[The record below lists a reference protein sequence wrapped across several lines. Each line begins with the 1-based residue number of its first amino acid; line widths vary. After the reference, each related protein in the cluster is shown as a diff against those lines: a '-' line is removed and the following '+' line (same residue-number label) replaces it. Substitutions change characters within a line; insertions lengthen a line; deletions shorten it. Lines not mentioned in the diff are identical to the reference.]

1 MRLLGGGMSNKKTP
15 VIPDDR
21 VGFFQNLTN
30 RIKLIFRLMADR
42 RVNPLLKLLPIG
54 TLVYFFIP
62 DLVLGPIDDGLIIWL
77 GTFLFVELCPPD
89 IVQEHMQALAREV
102 PAHWKDA
109 TDENHVPNEEN
120 IIDAE
125 YWDEDK

>member
-1 MRLLGGGMSNKKTP
+1 MSNKKQP

-30 RIKLIFRLMADR
+30 RIKLILRLMADR
-42 RVNPLLKLLPIG
+42 RINPLLKLLPIG
-54 TLVYFFIP
+54 TIVYFFIP
-62 DLVLGPIDDGLIIWL
+62 DLVIGPVDDALIVWL
-77 GTFLFVELCPPD
+77 GTFLFVELCPPH
-89 IVQEHMQALAREV
+89 IVQEHMQALAREI
-102 PAHWKDA
+102 PGTWKDSGE
-109 TDENHVPNEEN
+109 ENQAPNEEN